1 MIVPSTATGSLA
13 FRIYGPNFSQQAQVF
28 VDGQAANSTTV
39 LDSKTLFAVVDVTYS
54 TFLGTHQFT
63 VHDGTKTSNSKA
75 FTLYTPQQGPL
86 VMQAVPGYFV
96 GLELDPVYIA
106 AGDVNGDGKADV
118 ILQGPVDNFQGSLA
132 ILYGQSDGTL
142 SLPQYLAGV
151 SPYSVAVGDI
161 DGNGTEDLVTIIPGN
176 VSGIAL
182 GILLGDGHGNFQQL
196 AAQAPFD
203 GIFPGPPYLADLD
216 GDGKP
221 DVVLSVQAP
230 AGVHNIVIW
239 FKNQGGGM
247 FAAPAV
253 LAASAAGDNTTLAV
267 ADVNGDGRPDILYS
281 LYNPAPS
288 AEVIHTLVNQ
298 GNGQFMDTLTAGL
311 HGVTGIFNVLDFNL
325 DGKPDLVVQVQLPSG
340 NGITAYSFTGNGDGS
355 FSSAA
360 SNILTPPLA
369 YEPFQFVAGDFDH
382 DGFPDLAGV
391 DGETEPSHILYLFGD
406 GRGNFTPKDVIGP
419 QGFRLA
425 VADIDGDGVPDVV
438 VPDRFNF
445 VSVSLGRSDRNFPS
459 LLALGPLT
467 SAPPATGD
475 INDDGLPEIL
485 VGGDP
490 FSDIPG
496 TVFLNQGNGSLQLAA
511 QTDQSSYM
519 LADLTGRA
527 VVDLLGGNASN
538 LVIWPNNGTL
548 QFGSPIEVPPPVS
561 GYFTVADMDHD
572 GHPDI
577 VGLGE
582 VLYGNSAYQFTPVLL
597 SGLVSTY
604 AIGDF
609 NGDGR
614 LDIAT
619 DTFVFLNTGNR
630 AFNAVNAGFGAP
642 GLTQGSTP
650 IVADF
655 NGDGFDDIAIATP
668 LNSGVYIYYSLGD
681 GTFFLGA
688 ILDTGQVV
696 GGLPGAW
703 AIAGGDFDGDGRPDI
718 AAGLWDSQQVV
729 VFLNKGGGV
738 YARSFF
744 ASGVSTIGMAS
755 SDLVRKGKPDLVIA
769 NYNVAFRPPNVNVM
783 FHK

>member
-1 MIVPSTATGSLA
+1 MGLES
-13 FRIYGPNFSQQAQVF
+13 
-28 VDGQAANSTTV
+28 D
-39 LDSKTLFAVVDVTYS
+39 
-54 TFLGTHQFT
+54 
-63 VHDGTKTSNSKA
+63 
-75 FTLYTPQQGPL
+75 
-86 VMQAVPGYFV
+86 PGYV
-96 GLELDPVYIA
+96 A
-106 AGDVNGDGKADV
+106 AGDVNGDGNADV

-132 ILYGQSDGTL
+132 MLFGQSDGTL
-142 SLPQYLAGV
+142 SLPQYLPGV
-151 SPYSVAVGDI
+151 TPYSVAVGDT
-161 DGNGTEDLVTIIPGN
+161 DGNGTADLVTIIPGN
-176 VSGIAL
+176 GSGIAL
-182 GILLGDGHGNFQQL
+182 GIMLGDGHGNFQPL
-196 AAQAPFD
+196 AGQAPFD
-203 GIFPGPPYLADLD
+203 GIFPGSPHLADLD

-230 AGVHNIVIW
+230 SGIHNIVVW
-239 FKNQGGGM
+239 FKNQGGGT
-247 FAAPAV
+247 FAASVV

-267 ADVNGDGRPDILYS
+267 ADVNGDGQPDILYP
-281 LYNPAPS
+281 LYNPSPG
-288 AEVIHTLVNQ
+288 AEVIHTLLNQ
-298 GNGQFMDTLTAGL
+298 GNGQFTDTPTAGL

-325 DGKPDLVVQVQLPSG
+325 DGKSDLVVQVQLPSG

-360 SNILTPPLA
+360 SKTLTPPLA

-425 VADIDGDGVPDVV
+425 VADVNGDGMPDVI

-445 VSVSLGRSDRNFPS
+445 VSVALGQSDRDFLSPLPLS
-459 LLALGPLT
+459 PLT

-475 INDDGLPEIL
+475 INGDGLPEIL
-485 VGGDP
+485 LGGDS
-490 FSDIPG
+490 FFHVPG
-496 TVFLNQGNGSLQLAA
+496 TVFLNQGNGDLQLAA
-511 QTDQSSYM
+511 QTDEGSYM
-519 LADLTGRA
+519 LADLTGRG

-548 QFGSPIEVPPPVS
+548 QFGPPIVVPPPVM

-582 VLYGNSAYQFTPVLL
+582 VLYGNSAYQFTPVLVPDL
-597 SGLVSTY
+597 DSTY

-609 NGDGR
+609 DGDGR

-630 AFNAVNAGFGAP
+630 TCKAVNAGFGAP
-642 GLTQGSTP
+642 DLIQGSTP

-668 LNSGVYIYYSLGD
+668 LSSGVYIYYSLGD
-681 GTFFLGA
+681 GTFYLGA
-688 ILDTGQVV
+688 ILDTGQAV

-718 AAGLWDSQQVV
+718 AAGLWSSQQAVV
-729 VFLNKGGGV
+729 YFNKGGGE

-744 ASGVSTIGMAS
+744 ASGVSTIGMTS
-755 SDLVRKGKPDLVIA
+755 SDLVRKGKSDLVIA
-769 NYNVAFRPPNVNVM
+769 NYNVVFRPPNVNVM